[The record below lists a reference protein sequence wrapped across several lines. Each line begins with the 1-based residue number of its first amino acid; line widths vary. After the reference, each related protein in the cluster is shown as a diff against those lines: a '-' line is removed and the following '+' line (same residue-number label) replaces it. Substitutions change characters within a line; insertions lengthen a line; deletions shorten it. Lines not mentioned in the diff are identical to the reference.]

1 MLLGTIQFLI
11 RWGQRNGGGWEQYFV
26 SCQYPLPHPHDKEMI
41 GQVVNHCYKN
51 NYIVFCCTMLCF
63 MFYLIVKGDKSNS

>member
-11 RWGQRNGGGWEQYFV
+11 RWGQRNEGGWE
-26 SCQYPLPHPHDKEMI
+26 HPHDKEMI

-63 MFYLIVKGDKSNS
+63 TFYLIVKGDKSNS